1 MPASKP
7 PTNSTPGN
15 RLLAKLPADELRRL
29 QPLLEPVPLKFKQVL
44 HKVREPADYAY
55 FPISGM
61 ASAVAQLEGGAAIEV
76 GTTGS
81 EGVVGPATY
90 LGLPSA
96 PNEVFMQVSG
106 EGLRME
112 AGALIKAAS
121 RDGPLR
127 DVLTRYHAYFLY
139 SVSQSVACNGLHTV
153 GPRCCR
159 WLLIT
164 HDRVGGDEL
173 PLTHEFLATMLG
185 VRRASVTL
193 VLQPLQESGLIRGG
207 RGKITVLDRRGLEVA
222 ACECYQRVQHEY
234 TRLLGD
240 SK

>member
-1 MPASKP
+1 MPAPRP
-7 PTNSTPGN
+7 PAVSRPGN
-15 RLLAKLPADELRRL
+15 RLLAKLPPDEWRRL

-44 HKVREPADYAY
+44 HKVQEPADYAY
-55 FPISGM
+55 FPTSGM
-61 ASAVAQLEGGAAIEV
+61 ASAVALLECGAAIEV
-76 GTTGS
+76 GTTGN

-96 PNEVFMQVSG
+96 PNEVFMQVAG

-112 AGALIKAAS
+112 AGALVKAAS

-127 DVLTRYHAYFLY
+127 DVLTRYHAYVLY

-159 WLLIT
+159 WLLMT
-164 HDRVGGDEL
+164 QDRVGGDEL
-173 PLTHEFLATMLG
+173 PLTHEFLAMMLV

-193 VLQPLQESGLIRGG
+193 VLQPLQESGLIRCE
-207 RGKITVLDRRGLEVA
+207 RGTIAVLDRRGLEVA
-222 ACECYQRVQHEY
+222 ACECYQRVQDEY

-240 SK
+240 PR